1 MFVYAFSFFMVL
13 WNSGKNFMDKI
24 LHCFTYNV
32 PKKKIYIKFCSFDYS
47 ILSANPLRKIST
59 GTATPSLKFYLLYE
73 DAKYQRSFS
82 HFQP

>member
-32 PKKKIYIKFCSFDYS
+32 PKKKRFTSNSVALTI
-47 ILSANPLRKIST
+47 P
-59 GTATPSLKFYLLYE
+59 FYLQIL
-73 DAKYQRSFS
+73 
-82 HFQP
+82 